1 MNKYSEVKT
10 RPSYSYKVQKLAN
23 ALPSWTTARKDKHS
37 NYQSVMSDLI
47 DPITDLIAYTRNYT
61 LRMLAVE
68 SDSFESG
75 KLYTYFVADAP
86 REQYESFTTYKAP
99 IGVTVND
106 NTLSCDGYSI
116 LKCPN
121 NNIEDLNNR
130 LPLEVK
136 SLTSKGPA
144 VDIISYNN
152 VTKEICIFV
161 KEICYLGIHLS
172 SVDNII
178 PENFYMKQSNTYS
191 YSIVYLKNLFNVPVQ
206 GFNLFPF
213 RSHNF
218 IDPVH
223 PGVYYI
229 SFDLIED
236 TQLDDFTIEVYPNFS
251 FPTADKNFF
260 YDTYIDANMSKSV
273 YTNINGEYLELISRD
288 QKAHSELNNSLGAID
303 SFTILDENDS
313 ALSIS
318 SYVKQDML
326 MYSISDEDGS
336 KLYCHDLFLN
346 GNSYI
351 YEDNENFLY
360 EIVLN
365 ELDYKIGDEII
376 LESRQ
381 TKLFS
386 TKKVRSIRLK
396 VENYESSDDPGYA
409 PYYINANGDAFA
421 NPDKA
426 WRDVDSSEKKWKFTI
441 DTIGSYRFTIECLY
455 VDNTIFTG
463 GVKLMLVNYK
473 VPYKVF
479 NLGDDY
485 ARWNLGISP
494 DNKIELINLN
504 NGLRKII
511 EFYKDGY
518 YFDDATGNIWTNYPF
533 ASISVEYE

>member
-37 NYQSVMSDLI
+37 NYQSVLSDLI
-47 DPITDLIAYTRNYT
+47 DPITDLIAYTKNYT

-68 SDSFESG
+68 SDSFDSA
-75 KLYTYFVADAP
+75 KVYTYFVSEAP
-86 REQYESFTTYKAP
+86 KEQYESYIRYKSP
-99 IGVTVND
+99 VSVTVADSGVACNGYALVKNPND
-106 NTLSCDGYSI
+106 NL
-116 LKCPN
+116 
-121 NNIEDLNNR
+121 EDLNNR
-130 LPLEVK
+130 LPLEIK
-136 SLTSKGPA
+136 SLTDKRAA
-144 VDIISYNN
+144 VDVISYNEE
-152 VTKEICIFV
+152 TKEICIFV
-161 KEICYLGIHLS
+161 KEICYLGIYLS
-172 SVDNII
+172 SEEDLI
-178 PENFYMKQSNTYS
+178 PENFYMKQGNTYS
-191 YSIVYLKNLFNVPVQ
+191 YSLVYLKNLFNVPVQ
-206 GFNLFPF
+206 GFNMFPF
-213 RSHNF
+213 RSQNF

-236 TQLDDFTIEVYPNFS
+236 TQLENFTIEVCPNYS

-260 YDTYIDANMSKSV
+260 YDTYIDANSSKIV
-273 YTNINGEYLELISRD
+273 YTNINQEYLEIVE
-288 QKAHSELNNSLGAID
+288 KNATAHSELNNSLGALD

-313 ALSIS
+313 SLSIS
-318 SYVKQDML
+318 SYIKQDML
-326 MYSISDEDGS
+326 MYAISDDDAS
-336 KLYCHDLFLN
+336 KLYCYDLFLN

-351 YEDNENFLY
+351 YEDNENYLY

-376 LESRQ
+376 LESRA

-396 VENYESSDDPGYA
+396 VENYESSGDPEYS
-409 PYYINANGDAFA
+409 PYYINEYGDVFA

-426 WRDVDSSEKKWKFTI
+426 WRDVDNLEKKWKFTI
-441 DTIGSYRFTIECLY
+441 DNIGSYRFTIECLFT
-455 VDNTIFTG
+455 DNTVFKA

-479 NLGDDY
+479 DLGDDY
-485 ARWNLGISP
+485 SGWNLGISP
-494 DNKIELINLN
+494 DNKIELISPDKSE
-504 NGLRKII
+504 RKII

-518 YFDDATGNIWTNYPF
+518 FFDVDTGNIWTNYPF
-533 ASISVEYE
+533 ASINVEYE